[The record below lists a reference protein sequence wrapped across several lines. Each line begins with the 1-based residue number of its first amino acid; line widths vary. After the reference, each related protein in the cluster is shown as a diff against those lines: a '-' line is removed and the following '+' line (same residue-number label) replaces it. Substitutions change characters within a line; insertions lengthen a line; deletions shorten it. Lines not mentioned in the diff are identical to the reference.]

1 MEFKKEF
8 TAAIVIIGNEIL
20 SGRTVD
26 KNTSFIASWLN
37 NKGVNVEEVRAIPD
51 KENVIISTVNELRR
65 KFGYVFTTGG
75 IGPTHDDIT
84 SESISKVFNQKYQYH
99 PEAYKALEEYYK
111 NSDFNEGRK
120 KMAKMPEHA
129 KLIPNPKTFAA
140 GFYVENVFVLPGV
153 PSILQVMIP
162 YLDTIVK
169 SGKKIISI
177 SIDSGLRESTIAD
190 ELSVIQNSFPD
201 VDIGS
206 YPYFNEKAGTILVL
220 RSVNNEVI
228 KECEK
233 EVNSLIKK
241 ITEKQIN

>member
-51 KENVIISTVNELRR
+51 KENIIIITVNELRR

-84 SESISKVFNQKYQYH
+84 SESISKAFNQKYDYH

-153 PSILQVMIP
+153 PSILQAMIP
-162 YLDTIVK
+162 YLDAIVK

-177 SIDSGLRESTIAD
+177 SIDSGLRESAIAD
-190 ELSVIQNSFPD
+190 GLSVIQKNFPD

-206 YPYFNEKAGTILVL
+206 YPYFQNHSGTVLVL
-220 RSVNNEVI
+220 RSIFLDKI
-228 KECEK
+228 KDCEK
-233 EVNSLIKK
+233 EVKNLILNLKN
-241 ITEKQIN
+241 EN

>member
-37 NKGVNVEEVRAIPD
+37 NKGVNVQEVRAIPD
-51 KENVIISTVNELRR
+51 KENIIISTVNELRR

-201 VDIGS
+201 VEIGS
-206 YPYFNEKAGTILVL
+206 YPYFKEKPGTILVL
-220 RSVNNEVI
+220 RSVNQETI

-233 EVNSLIKK
+233 EVHSLIEKISKK
-241 ITEKQIN
+241 

>member
-153 PSILQVMIP
+153 PSILQVMIS
-162 YLDTIVK
+162 YLDNIVK

-177 SIDSGLRESTIAD
+177 SIDTGLRESSIAE
-190 ELSVIQNSFPD
+190 ELSVIQNNFPD

-206 YPYFNEKAGTILVL
+206 YPYFKEKPGTILVL
-220 RSVNNEVI
+220 RSQD
-228 KECEK
+228 KKKADECNK
-233 EVNSLIKK
+233 EVSSLVEKK
-241 ITEKQIN
+241 LQSL

>member
-84 SESISKVFNQKYQYH
+84 SESISKVFNQ
-99 PEAYKALEEYYK
+99 
-111 NSDFNEGRK
+111 N
-120 KMAKMPEHA
+120 
-129 KLIPNPKTFAA
+129 
-140 GFYVENVFVLPGV
+140 
-153 PSILQVMIP
+153 
-162 YLDTIVK
+162 YLTHY
-169 SGKKIISI
+169 SHS
-177 SIDSGLRESTIAD
+177 SLHTYNGL
-190 ELSVIQNSFPD
+190 L
-201 VDIGS
+201 
-206 YPYFNEKAGTILVL
+206 
-220 RSVNNEVI
+220 
-228 KECEK
+228 
-233 EVNSLIKK
+233 
-241 ITEKQIN
+241 

>member
-8 TAAIVIIGNEIL
+8 TAGIVIIGNEIL

-37 NKGVNVEEVRAIPD
+37 NKGISVEEVRTIPD
-51 KENVIISTVNELRR
+51 KEQIIIDTVNELRN
-65 KFGYVFTTGG
+65 KFAHVFTTGG

-99 PEAYKALEEYYK
+99 QEAYKLLENYYK
-111 NSDFNEGRK
+111 NDDFNEGRK
-120 KMAKMPEHA
+120 KMAKMPEKA

-153 PSILQVMIP
+153 PNILQAMLP
-162 YLDTIVK
+162 YLDNIIKT
-169 SGKKIISI
+169 GEKIISI
-177 SIDSGLRESTIAD
+177 SIDSGLRESVLAY
-190 ELSVIQNSFPD
+190 ELSKIQNKYKN

-206 YPYFNEKAGTILVL
+206 YPYFDKEPATILVL
-220 RSVNNEVI
+220 RSLVYEEIKNCETEVR
-228 KECEK
+228 
-233 EVNSLIKK
+233 NLISKLK
-241 ITEKQIN
+241 N

>member
-37 NKGVNVEEVRAIPD
+37 NKGINVEEVRAIPD
-51 KENVIISTVNELRR
+51 KENVIISTVNELRK

-84 SESISKVFNQKYQYH
+84 SEAISKVFNQKYQYH
-99 PEAYKALEEYYK
+99 LEAYKALEQYYK

-153 PSILQVMIP
+153 PSILQAMLP
-162 YLDTIVK
+162 YLDNIIK
-169 SGKKIISI
+169 NGKKIISL
-177 SIDSGLRESTIAD
+177 SIDTSKRESEIAD
-190 ELSVIQNSFPD
+190 QLSLIQKKYLL

-206 YPYFNEKAGTILVL
+206 YPYFKDNVGTILVL
-220 RSVNNEVI
+220 RSTNKKEIYKCEAEVI
-228 KECEK
+228 EI
-233 EVNSLIKK
+233 LK
-241 ITEKQIN
+241 INN

>member
-8 TAAIVIIGNEIL
+8 TAAIVIVGNEIL

-37 NKGVNVEEVRAIPD
+37 KKGVNVEEVRAIPD
-51 KENVIISTVNELRR
+51 KENVIIGTVNELRK

-84 SESISKVFNQKYQYH
+84 SEAISKVFNQKYQYH
-99 PEAYKALEEYYK
+99 LEAYKALEQYYK

-153 PSILQVMIP
+153 PSILQAMLP
-162 YLDTIVK
+162 YLDNIIK
-169 SGKKIISI
+169 NGKKIISL
-177 SIDSGLRESTIAD
+177 SIDTSKRESEIAD
-190 ELSVIQNSFPD
+190 QLSLIQKKYLL

-206 YPYFNEKAGTILVL
+206 YPYFKDNVGTILVL
-220 RSVNNEVI
+220 RSTNKKEIYKCEAEVI
-228 KECEK
+228 EI
-233 EVNSLIKK
+233 LK
-241 ITEKQIN
+241 INN

>member
-26 KNTSFIASWLN
+26 KNTSFIATWLN
-37 NKGVNVEEVRAIPD
+37 NKGLNVEEVRAIPD

-153 PSILQVMIP
+153 PNILQTMVP
-162 YLDTIVK
+162 YLEKIITN
-169 SGKKIISI
+169 GKKILSK
-177 SIDSGLRESTIAD
+177 SIDTDLRESVLAD
-190 ELSVIQNSFPD
+190 GLSDIQD
-201 VDIGS
+201 RYKEIDIGS
-206 YPYFNEKAGTILVL
+206 YPYYKEKPGTVIVL
-220 RSVNNEVI
+220 RSLDE
-228 KECEK
+228 
-233 EVNSLIKK
+233 SSIKK
-241 ITEKQIN
+241 CEFDIKNLIALFTSKDV